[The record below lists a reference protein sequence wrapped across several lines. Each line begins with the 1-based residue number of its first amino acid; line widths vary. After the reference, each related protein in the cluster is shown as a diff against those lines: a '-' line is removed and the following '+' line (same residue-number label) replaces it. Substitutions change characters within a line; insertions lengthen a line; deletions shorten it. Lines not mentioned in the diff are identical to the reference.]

1 MFIVAPICENFMY
14 SSLHVNEEF
23 VIVAQCDGLSG
34 GSVAWLRLSPMW
46 LMAIMCQ
53 YGVGTIVAQG
63 EWLGMIVAMRGWLAI
78 GCQCGV
84 GGI

>member
-34 GSVAWLRLSPMW
+34 VAMW

-63 EWLGMIVAMRGWLAI
+63 EWLLAT

-84 GGI
+84 GAYSRLCGNGY